1 MVDCSNV
8 LVYSLTHTFDIFVS
22 NLISLTK
29 IVGERQCRE
38 NGINGDLVLSTL
50 DNGILLKVRIANSVI
65 S

>member
-1 MVDCSNV
+1 
-8 LVYSLTHTFDIFVS
+8 VS
-22 NLISLTK
+22 NLISLKK

-38 NGINGDLVLSTL
+38 NGINGDLVLSTLDNGINGDLVLSTL